1 MNSFILIGVFLVL
14 LALRLPVVFALL
26 LSSLT
31 YVVFIKPIP
40 LIILAHRMVG
50 SIETFPLLALPL
62 YILAADIMNEGQI
75 SERLFGFARSLVG
88 HIRGSLGHVVVVA
101 DMIFAGISGSISA
114 EAAGLGK
121 MELPMMTRAGYDM
134 KFAVAVTSSSA
145 IIGPIIPPSIQMI
158 LYGMIAEQSVG
169 RLFAGGFI
177 PGFIMGIMLMATV
190 YVYAIKRN
198 YPRDAKRASL
208 KQMWITFKKAFFA
221 LLAPVIIFGGIV
233 TGVFTPTEAGV
244 VAVVYCFVVTYF
256 IYRTLKLRQLIP
268 MFVGTAV
275 TTGLIL
281 LIMGAA
287 SVFGWLI
294 TMEDVPSKIRD
305 IILAT
310 TNQQWVV
317 LLMLNIAFLILGCF
331 FDICAI
337 ILVFT
342 PMILPVLKAFHVD
355 LVHWGVVE
363 TLNVCIGFLTPPFGV
378 GLFIMSELSGLK
390 VSEVTRAI
398 APFLIPLIFSLFL
411 ITYIPELVLFL
422 PRLIFGS

>member
-1 MNSFILIGVFLVL
+1 MNSLILMGVFLAM

-31 YVVFIKPIP
+31 YIIFLKPIP
-40 LIILAHRMVG
+40 MIILAHRMVG
-50 SIETFPLLALPL
+50 SIQSFPLLALPL

-75 SERLFGFARSLVG
+75 SARLFGFSRSLVG
-88 HIRGSLGHVVVVA
+88 HIRGSLGHVVIVA

-121 MELPMMTRAGYDM
+121 MELPMMTKAGYDM
-134 KFAVAVTSSSA
+134 KFAVGVTSSAS

-177 PGFIMGIMLMATV
+177 PGVIMGVTLMVAV
-190 YVYAIKRN
+190 YVFAVKRN
-198 YPRDAKRASL
+198 YPHEAKRASIGE
-208 KQMWITFKKAFFA
+208 MWKGFKRAFFA
-221 LLAPVIIFGGIV
+221 LMAPVIILGGIIS
-233 TGVFTPTEAGV
+233 GVFTPTEAGV
-244 VAVVYCFVVTYF
+244 VAVVYSFVVTYF
-256 IYRTLKLRQLIP
+256 IYRTLKLRQFIP

-275 TTGLIL
+275 TTALIL
-281 LIMGAA
+281 VIMGAA

-305 IILAT
+305 LILAA

-317 LLMLNIAFLILGCF
+317 LLLLNIAFLILGCF

-398 APFLIPLIFSLFL
+398 APFLIPLIFTLFL
-411 ITYIPELVLFL
+411 ITYVPELVLFV
-422 PRLIFGS
+422 PRIVFGH

>member
-1 MNSFILIGVFLVL
+1 MNSLILIGVFLVM

-31 YVVFIKPIP
+31 YIVFLKPIP
-40 LIILAHRMVG
+40 MIILAHRMVG
-50 SIETFPLLALPL
+50 SIQSFPLLALPL

-75 SERLFGFARSLVG
+75 SARLFGFSKSLVG

-121 MELPMMTRAGYDM
+121 MELPMMTKAGYDM
-134 KFAVAVTSSSA
+134 KFAVGVTSSAS

-177 PGFIMGIMLMATV
+177 PGVIMGVTLMVTV
-190 YVYAIKRN
+190 YVFAVKRN
-198 YPRDAKRASL
+198 YPREAKRASIGE
-208 KQMWITFKKAFFA
+208 MWKGFKKAFFA
-221 LLAPVIIFGGIV
+221 LMAPVIILGGIIS
-233 TGVFTPTEAGV
+233 GVFTPTEAGV
-244 VAVVYCFVVTYF
+244 VAVVYSFVITYF
-256 IYRTLKLRQLIP
+256 VYRTVKLKQFIP
-268 MFVGTAV
+268 MFVGTGV
-275 TTGLIL
+275 TTALIL
-281 LIMGAA
+281 VIMGAA

-305 IILAT
+305 LILAA

-317 LLMLNIAFLILGCF
+317 LLLLNVAFLILGCF

-390 VSEVTRAI
+390 VSEVTRGI
-398 APFLIPLIFSLFL
+398 VPFLIPLIFTLFL
-411 ITYIPELVLFL
+411 ITFVPELVLFL
-422 PRLIFGS
+422 PRLVFGH